1 MAKRRIMK
9 NLLIALIFLLINCIP
24 KSFAVSEEEETVK
37 VHFKEIEGRYAQL
50 VDKTQFY
57 VFRDSKGAVVPVE
70 DSLEAEYYIQFAI
83 NSSLM
88 RLKNP
93 EDKIYEVVVKV
104 KPKENSSLVGMT
116 EAKDEGK
123 WDEVV
128 THLSKE
134 LADNLVSI
142 FKRIL
147 KEKYKEETP
156 EPEEETEKEIKNE

>member
-1 MAKRRIMK
+1 MK
-9 NLLIALIFLLINCIP
+9 NLLIAVIFLLINCIP
-24 KSFAVSEEEETVK
+24 KPFVVSEEEETVK
-37 VHFKEIEGRYAQL
+37 VHFKEIGGRYAQL

-70 DSLEAEYYIQFAI
+70 DSLEAEYYIRFSI

-104 KPKENSSLVGMT
+104 KPKENSSLIGMT

-123 WDEVV
+123 WDAVV
-128 THLSKE
+128 TPLSKE

-147 KEKYKEETP
+147 KEKYKEEKP
-156 EPEEETEKEIKNE
+156 EPKEKIEEEIENE

>member
-1 MAKRRIMK
+1 MRYI
-9 NLLIALIFLLINCIP
+9 LIALIFLLTNCIP
-24 KSFAVSEEEETVK
+24 KPFVVSQKEETIK
-37 VHFKEIEGRYAQL
+37 VHFKEIEGRYGQL

-57 VFRDSKGAVVPVE
+57 VFRNSNGLVVPVE
-70 DSLEAEYYIQFAI
+70 DSLEAEYYIRFAI

-93 EDKIYEVVVKV
+93 EDKIYAVVVKV

-128 THLSKE
+128 TPLSKE

-147 KEKYKEETP
+147 EEKYKEEIP
-156 EPEEETEKEIKNE
+156 EPEEEIENE

>member
-1 MAKRRIMK
+1 MAKRRMK
-9 NLLIALIFLLINCIP
+9 NLLIAVIFLLINCLP
-24 KSFAVSEEEETVK
+24 KPFAVLQEEETVK
-37 VHFKEIEGRYAQL
+37 VHFKELEGRYAQL

-57 VFRDSKGAVVPVE
+57 VFRDSKGGVAPVE
-70 DSLEAEYYIQFAI
+70 DSLEAEYYIQFAV

-104 KPKENSSLVGMT
+104 KPRENSSLVGMT

-123 WDEVV
+123 WDAVV
-128 THLSKE
+128 TPLSKE

-142 FKRIL
+142 FKGIL
-147 KEKYKEETP
+147 KEKYKEEIP
-156 EPEEETEKEIKNE
+156 EPEEEIEEAIENE